1 MYLSDLV
8 TALEGS
14 ATAEIFAEAKKLEKQ
29 GKKVYH
35 LEIGQPDFL
44 PPQPVLD
51 AICEATKQGKTT
63 YTPSRGMIELREEI
77 AKYLLDTTGAT
88 VGPENEIIA
97 ITGAKHGLFSSMFTV
112 LNPGDEV
119 LLPNPCWVSYEAIVR
134 SVRAK
139 PIFINLNPPHF
150 DLDADLIH
158 EHITANTKVIVINS
172 PNNPTGTIYSEK
184 QIHDTL
190 KLAKDLGIYVMSD
203 EIYSEYVFDS
213 SWTSLLSFPEWR
225 EIGIVI
231 NGFSKSFSMT
241 GLRLAWIAAN
251 SKIIDQ
257 INKVIQFTTSCP
269 PSISQWGGIAALKH
283 VDLAREQIA
292 KTIPQRIKAV
302 FDILGDLETIQ
313 LTPIEGAMYAF
324 LRIGDGNSVDDIEIA
339 KQLLSKEGIAITP
352 GSAFGPAGK
361 GHLRISLGVKLEE
374 LTVALD
380 KLKRFLS
387 NI

>member
-29 GKKVYH
+29 GRKVYH

-44 PPQPVLD
+44 PPEPVLN
-51 AICEATKQGKTT
+51 AICEATKHGKTT
-63 YTPSRGMIELREEI
+63 YTPSRGIIELREEI
-77 AKYLLDTTGAT
+77 AKYLLETTGAI
-88 VGPENEIIA
+88 VNPEDEIIA

-112 LNPGDEV
+112 LNPEDEV

-139 PIFINLNPPHF
+139 PVFINLASPHF

-158 EHITANTKVIVINS
+158 ENVTANTKVIVINS
-172 PNNPTGTIYSEK
+172 PNNPTGTIYSKK
-184 QIHDTL
+184 QIHETL

-203 EIYSEYVFDS
+203 EIYSEYVFDG

-225 EIGIVI
+225 EIGIVV
-231 NGFSKSFSMT
+231 NGFSKTFSMT
-241 GLRLAWIAAN
+241 GLRLAWVAAN

-283 VDLAREQIA
+283 IEVAREKIA
-292 KTIPQRIKAV
+292 TTIPERKNAV
-302 FDILGDLETIQ
+302 FEILGDLGTIQ

-324 LRIGDGNSVDDIEIA
+324 LRIGDGNDVDDVKLA
-339 KQLLSKEGIAITP
+339 KQLLAHEGIAITP
-352 GSAFGPAGK
+352 GSAFGPAGRS
-361 GHLRISLGVKLEE
+361 HLRISLGVELEE
-374 LTVALD
+374 LRAALK

-387 NI
+387 TM